1 MALRSYDGALL
12 IVTHDR
18 SFMRCVVEG
27 ENAHK
32 RPWDPDAEDDEEE
45 ESEDS
50 EEEGLG
56 KQKGVLYRLAKGQL
70 KVLEGGMRQYEE
82 IASRASS
89 RLTKVAVINVV

>member
-18 SFMRCVVEG
+18 FFMRCVVEG
-27 ENAHK
+27 ENPHK

-50 EEEGLG
+50 EEGLD
-56 KQKGVLYRLAKGQL
+56 KRKGVVYRLAKGQL